1 MVQII
6 LSPCRQD
13 RQLVTNT
20 MKYLSFTL
28 VLIYLSLTRAFHQ
41 IVSNKIPS
49 TFNINVN
56 VPLSGIRQHMK
67 QAPFPTTLFIN
78 KKRRAPSSTTLFI
91 NKKRREELGMEDDD
105 FEYDLDQAL
114 NNNTDP
120 FITKVIA
127 GSLILVI
134 LALLV
139 VGGEFQL
146 QVRCLTFS
154 PLTLFPPP
162 PPPGP
167 PPPAAP
173 PTPPPEWGGG
183 CAPHRIQ
190 LLCVFTSPIPT
201 Q

>member
-1 MVQII
+1 
-6 LSPCRQD
+6 
-13 RQLVTNT
+13 

-67 QAPFPTTLFIN
+67 QAPSPTTLFIN
-78 KKRRAPSSTTLFI
+78 KKRRAPSSTTLYI

-162 PPPGP
+162 PIPSSRPSHHPPH
-167 PPPAAP
+167 
-173 PTPPPEWGGG
+173 
-183 CAPHRIQ
+183 CAH
-190 LLCVFTSPIPT
+190 
-201 Q
+201 

>member
-134 LALLV
+134 FALLV
-139 VGGEFQL
+139 VGGEL
-146 QVRCLTFS
+146 QVRCSTSLS
-154 PLTLFPPP
+154 PLPHFPPP
-162 PPPGP
+162 PIPSSHPSHHPPH
-167 PPPAAP
+167 
-173 PTPPPEWGGG
+173 
-183 CAPHRIQ
+183 CAH
-190 LLCVFTSPIPT
+190 
-201 Q
+201 